1 MPATTPAASGGAT
14 TEEEEVE
21 LEHLNDWVE
30 EQGLPRGQLAFEHVD
45 PDTGEQKAVFDL
57 AWPEGLQPGL
67 SQPMA
72 VLLNETAERLALA
85 NAAGY
90 RSFSSSDSF
99 RAYVSEAVLRLEAA

>member
-1 MPATTPAASGGAT
+1 MTGWRSRGS
-14 TEEEEVE
+14 
-21 LEHLNDWVE
+21 
-30 EQGLPRGQLAFEHVD
+30 LPRGQLAFEHVD

-90 RSFSSSDSF
+90 RSFSPSDSF